1 MYYPKQ
7 QPVRNLSGMGGG
19 VGSFLTAEPPGG
31 GGGSA
36 EYYYTGRY
44 QNLAEGATGTFTT
57 GDETTASSQL
67 VSGSIG
73 IGWGFSGAIDGIV
86 FSPSQNVYLESL
98 AMGTNQSNS
107 FSAAV
112 RVVIWGPLA
121 STSTTVDSS
130 NTILVKDYPYPTTI
144 EQQSSSNGWMFWDT
158 GSSSPL
164 LSGGSIYAAGVCY
177 NWGGAHS
184 GLLCNYLSSGTAR
197 STSTITWQD
206 SSTNTITY
214 YSTPSF
220 GSPYTNNG
228 TSNSSGQLFY
238 WKWRKP

>member
-7 QPVRNLSGMGGG
+7 QPVRNLIGMGGG
-19 VGSFLTAEPPGG
+19 VGSFLSAEPPGSG
-31 GGGSA
+31 A

-57 GDETTASSQL
+57 GDVTTANSQL
-67 VSGSIG
+67 ITGSFTV
-73 IGWGFSGAIDGIV
+73 GWGFSGAIDGIV

-98 AMGTNQSNS
+98 AMGTTQSGPWNG
-107 FSAAV
+107 AV

-121 STSTTVDSS
+121 STGTTVDAS
-130 NTILVKDYPYPTTI
+130 NTILIKDYPYPATV
-144 EQQSSSNGWMFWDT
+144 ENYSASNGWMFWDT
-158 GSSSPL
+158 GASTPL
-164 LSGGSIYAAGVCY
+164 LTGGNIYAAGVAY
-177 NWGGAHS
+177 NWGNSYA
-184 GLLCNYLSSGTAR
+184 GLACNYLQSGTAR

-206 SSTNTITY
+206 STTNTITY

-220 GSPYTNNG
+220 SSPYVNNG